1 MLRPEEE
8 IQQMAISSA
17 ERTGRLEERVNK
29 LEEGVSNFRAFQVE
43 AREFFTENRTQRKSE
58 MEFHNTRDQ
67 QIKDAL
73 GHSNMYIKRWMMLIA
88 ALACVASI
96 VDIVIHYR
104 VL

>member
-1 MLRPEEE
+1 
-8 IQQMAISSA
+8 MAISFA

-43 AREFFTENRTQRKSE
+43 AREFFTEIRTQKKAE
-58 MEFHNTRDQ
+58 IEFHNTRDQ

-73 GHSNMYIKRWMMLIA
+73 SKSNMAIKRWMMLIA
-88 ALACVASI
+88 ALACLASI
-96 VDIVIHYR
+96 VDVFIHYR